1 MTQLDLLASC
11 RVPPKGS
18 QCYKLLEAMQAG
30 KKLTIWNA
38 MVELGV
44 GALHQ
49 RIGDLRDL
57 GWPIKRQEVVKNGKR
72 VAEFS
77 L

>member
-1 MTQLDLLASC
+1 MIAEEIACRLPNKDTQLYELL
-11 RVPPKGS
+11 V
-18 QCYKLLEAMQAG
+18 AMQEG
-30 KKLTIWNA
+30 KRLTIWNA
-38 MVELGV
+38 MTEHGV

-49 RIGDLRDL
+49 RMRDLRDL
-57 GWPIKRQEVVKNGKR
+57 GWPIKRREIEVRGRR

>member
-1 MTQLDLLASC
+1 MTQLDLLTPC
-11 RVPPKGS
+11 RVPERGT
-18 QCYKLLEAMQAG
+18 QCHTLLMAMQAG

-49 RIGDLRDL
+49 RIRDLRDM
-57 GWPIKRQEVVKNGKR
+57 GWPIKREEITINGKR